1 MTSHAP
7 PEAVERARW
16 LREEIARLDYAYY
29 VLAEPLVPDAEYD
42 RLFRE
47 LVALETRYP
56 ELVTPDSP
64 TQRVGGKPVPEFA
77 EVRHEVP
84 MLSLTNAYTDEEV
97 LAFDRRCREL
107 LGIERI
113 RYACEPKFDGLAV
126 SLIYRDGL
134 FSLGA
139 TRGDGFTGEDVTANL
154 RTLRSIPLR
163 LRLDSPPTLL
173 GSARRSPHDARRLQ
187 AAQRSAARSGREN
200 LRQSAKRRGRQP
212 APARP
217 ARHRQAAVAL
227 FRLPARAPRGAPLAG
242 NAQARRSRSCSA
254 GAFPCRTR
262 AK

>member
-64 TQRVGGKPVPEFA
+64 TQRVGGKPAPEFA

-97 LAFDRRCREL
+97 FAFDRRCREL

-113 RYACEPKFDGLAV
+113 FAGVEPLA
-126 SLIYRDGL
+126 LLCRKL
-134 FSLGA
+134 A
-139 TRGDGFTGEDVTANL
+139 K
-154 RTLRSIPLR
+154 
-163 LRLDSPPTLL
+163 LL
-173 GSARRSPHDARRLQ
+173 GGFVAKQLD
-187 AAQRSAARSGREN
+187 GRTQCVFE
-200 LRQSAKRRGRQP
+200 
-212 APARP
+212 
-217 ARHRQAAVAL
+217 V
-227 FRLPARAPRGAPLAG
+227 F
-242 NAQARRSRSCSA
+242 
-254 GAFPCRTR
+254 
-262 AK
+262 